1 MPCDIHKLSLRFT
14 SNIAI
19 IISHHFI
26 KAVIQGATSYHLY
39 KRFRTNSGRDWLPSR
54 LTDLSA
60 YNLIPL
66 PNERISRCFLILKLL
81 SHSATTSPNRSYR
94 FISEPSRQMAWF
106 FGIPLLTAILLWF
119 PTPKASGCMAR
130 HHLYCHHDLNAAF
143 NYHISQHTHRSSA
156 IFAYAQSLRVWTEPN
171 TRSIP
176 RIPNPT
182 NDTLHAPWLG
192 HSHGYFVN
200 VTRHSNKK
208 IINHR
213 PIKSSG

>member
-39 KRFRTNSGRDWLPSR
+39 KCFRTNSGRDWLPSR

-106 FGIPLLTAILLWF
+106 LEFPYLRQSSSGFLRQRHQGVWLVTTFIVTTIWMQLLTTISLSTRIDHRRFSPTLNPYGYELNLILAVSHEYQIQL
-119 PTPKASGCMAR
+119 T
-130 HHLYCHHDLNAAF
+130 
-143 NYHISQHTHRSSA
+143 
-156 IFAYAQSLRVWTEPN
+156 
-171 TRSIP
+171 TRSMHL
-176 RIPNPT
+176 
-182 NDTLHAPWLG
+182 D
-192 HSHGYFVN
+192 
-200 VTRHSNKK
+200 
-208 IINHR
+208 
-213 PIKSSG
+213 